1 MTAVQMVSSIVIIK
15 AHHLTTMKL
24 IFILVAT
31 SKVVS
36 HVILFHRVKLRLE
49 SITSYFYSTTL

>member
-1 MTAVQMVSSIVIIK
+1 MKAVQMVSSTVIIK
-15 AHHLTTMKL
+15 AHDLTTMKL
-24 IFILVAT
+24 IFILVVT

-36 HVILFHRVKLRLE
+36 HILFHRVKLRLE